1 LQKVHALNPKILAPL
16 IVLTFFVHCSAAPLD
31 DLVAGAKKEG
41 QIELY
46 APSTLTPQGAQALGD
61 AFNKKYGLNTRVQY
75 SPAGQMERDVT
86 KLMTTAAAGIA
97 PEWDIMLVTDGG
109 AYPTQM
115 KKAWA
120 ELIGLPAGPVR
131 PLP

>member
-1 LQKVHALNPKILAPL
+1 M
-16 IVLTFFVHCSAAPLD
+16 
-31 DLVAGAKKEG
+31 
-41 QIELY
+41 Y

-109 AYPTQM
+109 AYPTQI

-131 PLP
+131 PPLIPLTDEEKRKLGQEITEARREAGLKPPPFAL